1 MKYYDYFIDGLNLL
15 LDYIITHYLVIIGLL
30 LFVLGIKLFLK
41 ITERKKLD
49 YNSEN
54 AINEIRTLDNY
65 WMWCLF
71 SIILGAYL
79 IIKNV

>member
-1 MKYYDYFIDGLNLL
+1 MRYYDYFIDGLNLL
-15 LDYIITHYLVIIGLL
+15 LDYIITNYLVIIGFI

-49 YNSEN
+49 SNSEN
-54 AINEIRTLDNY
+54 VINEIRTLDNY
-65 WMWCLF
+65 WMYCLF